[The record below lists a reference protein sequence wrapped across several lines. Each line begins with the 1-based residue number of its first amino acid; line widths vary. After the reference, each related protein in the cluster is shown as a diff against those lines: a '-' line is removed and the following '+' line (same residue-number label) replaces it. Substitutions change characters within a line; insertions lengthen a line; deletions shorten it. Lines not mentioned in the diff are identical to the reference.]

1 MYCSPF
7 ITAAKV
13 TSGDVGGLI
22 RGLVSG
28 DVGASRNPVAHTEG
42 SNITTSNHGT
52 RNGHQNIGR
61 NGERVCELDVAALSP
76 ILDRKALNVDVPR
89 TFSRSIHI
97 HHIDGSLVI
106 LVKQCWQVLGDLGGK
121 HSGYE
126 FTLGARGWNSWL

>member
-1 MYCSPF
+1 M
-7 ITAAKV
+7 
-13 TSGDVGGLI
+13 
-22 RGLVSG
+22 R
-28 DVGASRNPVAHTEG
+28 
-42 SNITTSNHGT
+42 
-52 RNGHQNIGR
+52 
-61 NGERVCELDVAALSP
+61 ELDVAALSP
-76 ILDRKALNVDVPR
+76 FLNRKALNVDVPR